1 MGITKEQERQA
12 LGKIQ
17 KIINDL
23 GEGSY
28 LSITFDGIIE
38 QAEENIANDWGICPV
53 KDLETARERIASMQR
68 IENENNKTIAQLNDA
83 CRERLEEK
91 TDLEEMLK
99 TERKVDLENIGK
111 LNQALGQLNAKQN
124 EIESLEAE
132 IITLKAKLY
141 DLMTA

>member
-1 MGITKEQERQA
+1 MTKDQEREILKKITKLIEEA
-12 LGKIQ
+12 GP
-17 KIINDL
+17 D
-23 GEGSY
+23 SY
-28 LSITFDGIIE
+28 ISTTFDGIIE

-53 KDLETARERIASMQR
+53 KDLETARERIAAMQR

-83 CRERLEEK
+83 CREHMEEK
-91 TDLEEMLK
+91 TDLEEILK
-99 TERKVDLENIGK
+99 TERKVDLENV
-111 LNQALGQLNAKQN
+111 GQLNAKQN

>member
-17 KIINDL
+17 KIIDDL

-53 KDLETARERIASMQR
+53 KDLETARERIAAMQR
-68 IENENNKTIAQLNDA
+68 IENEKEKTIEYLNDQNKTITGAWEDAKGTKEQYRLLSESLQEQL
-83 CRERLEEK
+83 
-91 TDLEEMLK
+91 
-99 TERKVDLENIGK
+99 TETRAEHRTL
-111 LNQALGQLNAKQN
+111 QN

>member
-1 MGITKEQERQA
+1 MTKDQEREILKKITKLIEEA
-12 LGKIQ
+12 GP
-17 KIINDL
+17 D
-23 GEGSY
+23 SY
-28 LSITFDGIIE
+28 ISTTFDGIIE

-53 KDLETARERIASMQR
+53 KDLETARERIAAMQR

-83 CRERLEEK
+83 CREHMEEK
-91 TDLEEMLK
+91 TDLEEILK
-99 TERKVDLENIGK
+99 TERKVDLENVGK

>member
-17 KIINDL
+17 KIIDDL

-28 LSITFDGIIE
+28 LSITFAGIVE

-53 KDLETARERIASMQR
+53 KDLETARERIAAMQR
-68 IENENNKTIAQLNDA
+68 IENENNKTISQLNDA
-83 CRERLEEK
+83 CREHMEEK

-124 EIESLEAE
+124 EIKSLETE